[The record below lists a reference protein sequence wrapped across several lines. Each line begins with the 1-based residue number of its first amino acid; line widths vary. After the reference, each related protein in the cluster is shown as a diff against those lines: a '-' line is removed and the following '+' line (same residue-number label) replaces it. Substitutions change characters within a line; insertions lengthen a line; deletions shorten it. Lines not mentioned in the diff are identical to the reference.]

1 MRINGTVWSAR
12 DIAARID
19 HTVLAP
25 DATRKDMENACAL
38 ARAYGFKA
46 VFTNPYWTPLI
57 AELLDGSGIAAG
69 ISAAFPR
76 GSVSTDAKVA
86 EVMDAV
92 ARVDGKPCAVDMVTN
107 IALLKEGHFD
117 DYTRDIAA
125 VVNAVEGRG
134 IIVKAILETSLLN
147 AEEIRTA
154 CRCAA
159 EAGVDFV
166 KTSTGRAGAPA
177 LSHIRIMR
185 DLMVTYPLE
194 PAQVSLISMF
204 TIGVPG
210 FLLALEQNK
219 DRIKG
224 HFITNVMLKAL
235 PGGLTDVIAVGAL
248 VVCGEVF
255 CISDASIGTIAT
267 LVLSVVGFMIL
278 FKISEP
284 LNGMK
289 YAVIIGNIAGLVFSG
304 FFLKKLFALT
314 DLSNICILLMIVFG
328 FAAES
333 LFRNLTLL
341 VEKLRGSYEKK
352 KGFNV

>member
-25 DATRKDMENACAL
+25 DATRKDMENACVL
-38 ARAYGFKA
+38 ARAYGFEA
-46 VFTNPYWTPLI
+46 VFTNPYWTPLV

-69 ISAAFPR
+69 ISAAFPL
-76 GSVSTDAKVA
+76 GSLSTDAKVA

-134 IIVKAILETSLLN
+134 IIVAEAILETSLLN
-147 AEEIRTA
+147 AEEVRTA

-177 LSHIRIMR
+177 LSHISGSCARR
-185 DLMVTYPLE
+185 SPPTLASSS
-194 PAQVSLISMF
+194 PASERSML
-204 TIGVPG
+204 PE
-210 FLLALEQNK
+210 LALWAFFLGA
-219 DRIKG
+219 DVLG
-224 HFITNVMLKAL
+224 S
-235 PGGLTDVIAVGAL
+235 PCGDVIVDVLSSGYAEVGTVRPIL
-248 VVCGEVF
+248 
-255 CISDASIGTIAT
+255 DASSAEFG
-267 LVLSVVGFMIL
+267 
-278 FKISEP
+278 
-284 LNGMK
+284 
-289 YAVIIGNIAGLVFSG
+289 GN
-304 FFLKKLFALT
+304 AL
-314 DLSNICILLMIVFG
+314 LH
-328 FAAES
+328 AQAEMAKGRSAS
-333 LFRNLTLL
+333 LFSCGMRCLFDRFSAKVGSLHL
-341 VEKLRGSYEKK
+341 SEKDL
-352 KGFNV
+352 

>member
-69 ISAAFPR
+69 ISAAFPL
-76 GSVSTDAKVA
+76 GSLSTDAKVA

-134 IIVKAILETSLLN
+134 IAVFNDVQHLALHLFPQLLF
-147 AEEIRTA
+147 
-154 CRCAA
+154 
-159 EAGVDFV
+159 AGVVDGRVQRKSGSLQHSLGTQSVELDPEVFPWGLV
-166 KTSTGRAGAPA
+166 VGDVRGDLSGEDHEPLHAPDVVGDGLPFGIVRHKRSHTGE
-177 LSHIRIMR
+177 HI
-185 DLMVTYPLE
+185 VE
-194 PAQVSLISMF
+194 QEVVSARRPERMGRCTAF
-204 TIGVPG
+204 H
-210 FLLALEQNK
+210 AELEQPQI
-219 DRIKG
+219 DEI
-224 HFITNVMLKAL
+224 F
-235 PGGLTDVIAVGAL
+235 VGKY
-248 VVCGEVF
+248 GEYQVF
-255 CISDASIGTIAT
+255 H
-267 LVLSVVGFMIL
+267 L
-278 FKISEP
+278 
-284 LNGMK
+284 
-289 YAVIIGNIAGLVFSG
+289 
-304 FFLKKLFALT
+304 
-314 DLSNICILLMIVFG
+314 
-328 FAAES
+328 
-333 LFRNLTLL
+333 
-341 VEKLRGSYEKK
+341 
-352 KGFNV
+352 

>member
-46 VFTNPYWTPLI
+46 VFTNPYWTPLV

-69 ISAAFPR
+69 ISAAFPL
-76 GSVSTDAKVA
+76 GSLSTDAKVA

-185 DLMVTYPLE
+185 EAL
-194 PAQVSLISMF
+194 PATLASSSPASERSMLRNSRCGPFSLARMCS
-204 TIGVPG
+204 V
-210 FLLALEQNK
+210 LLA
-219 DRIKG
+219 
-224 HFITNVMLKAL
+224 
-235 PGGLTDVIAVGAL
+235 
-248 VVCGEVF
+248 
-255 CISDASIGTIAT
+255 
-267 LVLSVVGFMIL
+267 
-278 FKISEP
+278 
-284 LNGMK
+284 GM
-289 YAVIIGNIAGLVFSG
+289 S
-304 FFLKKLFALT
+304 
-314 DLSNICILLMIVFG
+314 LLMCCPPAMPRSGCSLDLDVSSAEFG
-328 FAAES
+328 GNA
-333 LFRNLTLL
+333 LL
-341 VEKLRGSYEKK
+341 HA
-352 KGFNV
+352 

>member
-25 DATRKDMENACAL
+25 DATRKDI

-69 ISAAFPR
+69 ISAAFPL
-76 GSVSTDAKVA
+76 GSLSTDAKVA

-185 DLMVTYPLE
+185 E
-194 PAQVSLISMF
+194 
-204 TIGVPG
+204 
-210 FLLALEQNK
+210 
-219 DRIKG
+219 
-224 HFITNVMLKAL
+224 AL
-235 PGGLTDVIAVGAL
+235 PAHVG
-248 VVCGEVF
+248 
-255 CISDASIGTIAT
+255 I
-267 LVLSVVGFMIL
+267 
-278 FKISEP
+278 K
-284 LNGMK
+284 
-289 YAVIIGNIAGLVFSG
+289 FSG
-304 FFLKKLFALT
+304 FGTLNAPELALWAFFLGADVLGSPCG
-314 DLSNICILLMIVFG
+314 DVVVDVLSSG
-328 FAAES
+328 YAEVGM
-333 LFRNLTLL
+333 LA
-341 VEKLRGSYEKK
+341 GS
-352 KGFNV
+352 

>member
-25 DATRKDMENACAL
+25 DATRKDMENACVL

-46 VFTNPYWTPLI
+46 VFTNPYWTPLV

-69 ISAAFPR
+69 ISAAFPL
-76 GSVSTDAKVA
+76 GSLSTDAKVA

-166 KTSTGRAGAPA
+166 KTSTGRAGASA

-185 DLMVTYPLE
+185 E
-194 PAQVSLISMF
+194 
-204 TIGVPG
+204 
-210 FLLALEQNK
+210 
-219 DRIKG
+219 
-224 HFITNVMLKAL
+224 AL
-235 PGGLTDVIAVGAL
+235 PAHVG
-248 VVCGEVF
+248 
-255 CISDASIGTIAT
+255 I
-267 LVLSVVGFMIL
+267 
-278 FKISEP
+278 K
-284 LNGMK
+284 
-289 YAVIIGNIAGLVFSG
+289 FSG
-304 FFLKKLFALT
+304 FGTLNAPELALWAFS
-314 DLSNICILLMIVFG
+314 LARMCSVLLVGMSLLMCCPPAMPRSGCSLDLDVSSAGFG
-328 FAAES
+328 GNALLHAQDEMAREVRLPFFVRDAVPFDRFSAKVGS
-333 LFRNLTLL
+333 LHLS
-341 VEKLRGSYEKK
+341 EKDL
-352 KGFNV
+352 

>member
-12 DIAARID
+12 DIASRID

-46 VFTNPYWTPLI
+46 VFTNPYWTPLV

-69 ISAAFPR
+69 ISAAFPL
-76 GSVSTDAKVA
+76 GSLSTDAKVA

-159 EAGVDFV
+159 EAG
-166 KTSTGRAGAPA
+166 APA

-185 DLMVTYPLE
+185 E
-194 PAQVSLISMF
+194 
-204 TIGVPG
+204 
-210 FLLALEQNK
+210 
-219 DRIKG
+219 
-224 HFITNVMLKAL
+224 AL
-235 PGGLTDVIAVGAL
+235 PAHVG
-248 VVCGEVF
+248 
-255 CISDASIGTIAT
+255 I
-267 LVLSVVGFMIL
+267 
-278 FKISEP
+278 K
-284 LNGMK
+284 
-289 YAVIIGNIAGLVFSG
+289 FSG
-304 FFLKKLFALT
+304 FGTLNAPELALWAFFLGADVLGSPCG
-314 DLSNICILLMIVFG
+314 DVVVDVLSSG
-328 FAAES
+328 YAEVGM
-333 LFRNLTLL
+333 LA
-341 VEKLRGSYEKK
+341 GS
-352 KGFNV
+352 

>member
-69 ISAAFPR
+69 ISAAFPL
-76 GSVSTDAKVA
+76 GSLSTDAKVA

-107 IALLKEGHFD
+107 IALLKEGHFA

-185 DLMVTYPLE
+185 E
-194 PAQVSLISMF
+194 
-204 TIGVPG
+204 
-210 FLLALEQNK
+210 
-219 DRIKG
+219 
-224 HFITNVMLKAL
+224 AL
-235 PGGLTDVIAVGAL
+235 PAHVG
-248 VVCGEVF
+248 
-255 CISDASIGTIAT
+255 I
-267 LVLSVVGFMIL
+267 
-278 FKISEP
+278 K
-284 LNGMK
+284 
-289 YAVIIGNIAGLVFSG
+289 FSG
-304 FFLKKLFALT
+304 FGTLNAPELALWAFFLGADVLGSMPRSGCSLDLDVSSAGFGGNALLHAQDEMAREVRLPFFVRDAVPFDRFSAKVGSLHLSEK
-314 DLSNICILLMIVFG
+314 DL
-328 FAAES
+328 
-333 LFRNLTLL
+333 
-341 VEKLRGSYEKK
+341 
-352 KGFNV
+352 

>member
-69 ISAAFPR
+69 ISAAFPL
-76 GSVSTDAKVA
+76 GSLSTDAKVA

-107 IALLKEGHFD
+107 IALLKEGHFA

-159 EAGVDFV
+159 EAGVEFV
-166 KTSTGRAGAPA
+166 KTSTGRAGARR
-177 LSHIRIMR
+177 SHISGSCVRR
-185 DLMVTYPLE
+185 SPPTLASSS
-194 PAQVSLISMF
+194 PASERSMLRNSRCGPSSLARMCS
-204 TIGVPG
+204 V
-210 FLLALEQNK
+210 LLA
-219 DRIKG
+219 
-224 HFITNVMLKAL
+224 
-235 PGGLTDVIAVGAL
+235 
-248 VVCGEVF
+248 
-255 CISDASIGTIAT
+255 
-267 LVLSVVGFMIL
+267 
-278 FKISEP
+278 
-284 LNGMK
+284 GM
-289 YAVIIGNIAGLVFSG
+289 S
-304 FFLKKLFALT
+304 
-314 DLSNICILLMIVFG
+314 LLMCCPPAMPRSGCSLDLDVSSAGFG
-328 FAAES
+328 GNALLHAQDEMAREVRLPFFVRDAVPFDRFSAKVGS
-333 LFRNLTLL
+333 LHLS
-341 VEKLRGSYEKK
+341 EKDL
-352 KGFNV
+352 

>member
-1 MRINGTVWSAR
+1 MRINGTVLSAR

-25 DATRKDMENACAL
+25 DATRKDMENACVL

-46 VFTNPYWTPLI
+46 VFTNPYWTPLV

-69 ISAAFPR
+69 ISAAFPL
-76 GSVSTDAKVA
+76 GSLSTDAKVA

-166 KTSTGRAGAPA
+166 KTSTRARAVRHGRGSRLAAFLDHNEGNNHDLSYRRRCQTALRAGPGR
-177 LSHIRIMR
+177 RI
-185 DLMVTYPLE
+185 P
-194 PAQVSLISMF
+194 P
-204 TIGVPG
+204 
-210 FLLALEQNK
+210 
-219 DRIKG
+219 
-224 HFITNVMLKAL
+224 
-235 PGGLTDVIAVGAL
+235 
-248 VVCGEVF
+248 
-255 CISDASIGTIAT
+255 
-267 LVLSVVGFMIL
+267 
-278 FKISEP
+278 
-284 LNGMK
+284 
-289 YAVIIGNIAGLVFSG
+289 SG
-304 FFLKKLFALT
+304 
-314 DLSNICILLMIVFG
+314 
-328 FAAES
+328 
-333 LFRNLTLL
+333 
-341 VEKLRGSYEKK
+341 RGWPCL
-352 KGFNV
+352 

>member
-46 VFTNPYWTPLI
+46 VFTNPYW
-57 AELLDGSGIAAG
+57 
-69 ISAAFPR
+69 
-76 GSVSTDAKVA
+76 TDAKVA

-185 DLMVTYPLE
+185 E
-194 PAQVSLISMF
+194 
-204 TIGVPG
+204 
-210 FLLALEQNK
+210 
-219 DRIKG
+219 
-224 HFITNVMLKAL
+224 AL
-235 PGGLTDVIAVGAL
+235 PAHVG
-248 VVCGEVF
+248 
-255 CISDASIGTIAT
+255 I
-267 LVLSVVGFMIL
+267 
-278 FKISEP
+278 K
-284 LNGMK
+284 
-289 YAVIIGNIAGLVFSG
+289 FSG
-304 FFLKKLFALT
+304 FGTLNAPELALWAFFLGADVLGSPCG
-314 DLSNICILLMIVFG
+314 DVIVDVLSSG
-328 FAAES
+328 YAEVGM
-333 LFRNLTLL
+333 LA
-341 VEKLRGSYEKK
+341 GS
-352 KGFNV
+352 

>member
-25 DATRKDMENACAL
+25 DATRKDMENACVL

-46 VFTNPYWTPLI
+46 VFTNPYWTPLV

-69 ISAAFPR
+69 ISAAFPL
-76 GSVSTDAKVA
+76 GSLSTDAKVA

-147 AEEIRTA
+147 AEEVRTA

-185 DLMVTYPLE
+185 E
-194 PAQVSLISMF
+194 
-204 TIGVPG
+204 
-210 FLLALEQNK
+210 
-219 DRIKG
+219 
-224 HFITNVMLKAL
+224 AL
-235 PGGLTDVIAVGAL
+235 PAHVG
-248 VVCGEVF
+248 
-255 CISDASIGTIAT
+255 I
-267 LVLSVVGFMIL
+267 
-278 FKISEP
+278 K
-284 LNGMK
+284 
-289 YAVIIGNIAGLVFSG
+289 FSG
-304 FFLKKLFALT
+304 FGTLNAPELALWAFFLGADVLLAGM
-314 DLSNICILLMIVFG
+314 SLLMCCPPAMPRSGCSLDLDVSSAEFG
-328 FAAES
+328 GNALLHAQAEMAREVRLPFFVRDAVPFDRFSAKVGS
-333 LFRNLTLL
+333 LHLS
-341 VEKLRGSYEKK
+341 EKEL
-352 KGFNV
+352 

>member
-46 VFTNPYWTPLI
+46 VFTNPYWTPLV
-57 AELLDGSGIAAG
+57 AELL
-69 ISAAFPR
+69 
-76 GSVSTDAKVA
+76 STDAKVA

-185 DLMVTYPLE
+185 E
-194 PAQVSLISMF
+194 
-204 TIGVPG
+204 
-210 FLLALEQNK
+210 
-219 DRIKG
+219 
-224 HFITNVMLKAL
+224 AL
-235 PGGLTDVIAVGAL
+235 PAHVG
-248 VVCGEVF
+248 
-255 CISDASIGTIAT
+255 I
-267 LVLSVVGFMIL
+267 
-278 FKISEP
+278 K
-284 LNGMK
+284 
-289 YAVIIGNIAGLVFSG
+289 FSG
-304 FFLKKLFALT
+304 FGTLNAPELALWAFFLGADVLGSPCG
-314 DLSNICILLMIVFG
+314 DVVVDVLSSG
-328 FAAES
+328 YAEVGM
-333 LFRNLTLL
+333 LA
-341 VEKLRGSYEKK
+341 GS
-352 KGFNV
+352 

>member
-46 VFTNPYWTPLI
+46 VFKNPYWTPLV

-69 ISAAFPR
+69 ISAAFPL
-76 GSVSTDAKVA
+76 GSLSTDAKVA

-92 ARVDGKPCAVDMVTN
+92 ARVDGKPCAVDMVTD

-185 DLMVTYPLE
+185 E
-194 PAQVSLISMF
+194 
-204 TIGVPG
+204 
-210 FLLALEQNK
+210 
-219 DRIKG
+219 
-224 HFITNVMLKAL
+224 AL
-235 PGGLTDVIAVGAL
+235 PAHVG
-248 VVCGEVF
+248 
-255 CISDASIGTIAT
+255 I
-267 LVLSVVGFMIL
+267 
-278 FKISEP
+278 K
-284 LNGMK
+284 
-289 YAVIIGNIAGLVFSG
+289 FSG
-304 FFLKKLFALT
+304 FGTLNAPELALWAFFLAGM
-314 DLSNICILLMIVFG
+314 SLLMCCPPAMPRSGCSLDLDVSSAGFG
-328 FAAES
+328 GNALLHAQDEMAREVRLPFFVRDAVPFDRFSAKVGS
-333 LFRNLTLL
+333 LHLS
-341 VEKLRGSYEKK
+341 EKDL
-352 KGFNV
+352 

>member
-46 VFTNPYWTPLI
+46 VFTNPYWTPLV

-69 ISAAFPR
+69 ISAAFPL
-76 GSVSTDAKVA
+76 GSLSTDAKVA

-147 AEEIRTA
+147 AGKSARL
-154 CRCAA
+154 AA
-159 EAGVDFV
+159 VPP
-166 KTSTGRAGAPA
+166 KRAW
-177 LSHIRIMR
+177 
-185 DLMVTYPLE
+185 
-194 PAQVSLISMF
+194 
-204 TIGVPG
+204 
-210 FLLALEQNK
+210 
-219 DRIKG
+219 
-224 HFITNVMLKAL
+224 
-235 PGGLTDVIAVGAL
+235 
-248 VVCGEVF
+248 
-255 CISDASIGTIAT
+255 T
-267 LVLSVVGFMIL
+267 L
-278 FKISEP
+278 
-284 LNGMK
+284 
-289 YAVIIGNIAGLVFSG
+289 
-304 FFLKKLFALT
+304 
-314 DLSNICILLMIVFG
+314 
-328 FAAES
+328 
-333 LFRNLTLL
+333 
-341 VEKLRGSYEKK
+341 
-352 KGFNV
+352 